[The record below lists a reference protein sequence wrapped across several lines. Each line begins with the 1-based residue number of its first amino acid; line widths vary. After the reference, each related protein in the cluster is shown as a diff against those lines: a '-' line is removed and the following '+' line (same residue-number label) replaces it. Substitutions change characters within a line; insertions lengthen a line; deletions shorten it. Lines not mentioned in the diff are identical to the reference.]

1 MLFKI
6 IKKLFIIS
14 TLNLLIGVQ
23 FLFAQQ
29 WPTLFLPEDIIPENK
44 DDLKKIEKMSSKS
57 FEKMPPEDVRNK
69 IYQSFYFIA
78 DFLSST
84 KGELP
89 KGWFESKKDP
99 EKSLIHGF
107 PPELK
112 RPPLQI
118 FYPAYNLGVLGYFIS
133 DDKYISRLNI
143 CQGFWLE
150 ERLQKAY
157 DCMFFLQM
165 DLAKDN
171 VPINSLTRIQV
182 NIMHGFLF
190 LYLATNE
197 IKDVHIWNAK
207 TSPPSPQEFTE
218 GDHYSMARA
227 IFAYV
232 ANQIDDSLY
241 LPKQKTTVIENVY
254 KHAFEN
260 PVYFK
265 VSTKISTK
273 KAKVTFIPEHL
284 DSLLWIQT
292 VMPLVYANT
301 MAMNQGILLWQRA
314 FNAALRLEKY
324 FDYFNYPKLPEG
336 SPVEI
341 VDRPLVKREVF
352 ISPKNNTDF
361 LVASD
366 LFRTSAMLIAKDP
379 GKALEYIAAG
389 ILKKGHP
396 EISSLLFTLSAN
408 AYFDLDLLRW
418 ARRSYSWAELFS
430 KPFAMKVPSS
440 LFYGAETAYWLGYYD
455 IAKKGFERFTNLIGD
470 PEYGPWAYLR
480 LAEIAERQGER
491 DKAKNKYEMLLRKFN
506 NHPVSTDAQV
516 RLFCLYE
523 NTLSKRAR
531 MVEYAKVQEKIKDG
545 RDLLKKQ
552 AKACLLKVDLD
563 NLQAEAEVDNKN
575 NVVEKSLKQKKA
587 IDNYAKEFPD
597 SEFLPLFD
605 SRLKEL
611 ELSVG
616 TFLATENACFE
627 LLDYYKKN
635 KAAILS
641 LEKNNHHY
649 VKGLKWEKE
658 EKLKVLRC
666 SAFIKDFPI
675 WNEMRKS
682 EVGGDGEPLHSEFY
696 QMMFHPSVENALKA
710 YNSLKKSNEKWKE
723 DLVKVEKAQLDFILN
738 KDFWSLL
745 TLREL
750 LKFDLLASKSS
761 NNLLNIA
768 VSQDLFKEPNQIFS
782 SPTFCSWML
791 RTSPNFNK
799 ENWFQILALKESKE
813 WLDLLQEKKAD
824 KSYNCEKGFAKAIFT
839 YFLKNPDNNF
849 DDKILFPYLQSK
861 GIANAGEEWLQYA
874 QRIEKNRGQQDKQVL
889 DIYKKL
895 KKEAKDPIVKDAA
908 DLWLKKNMPEEAD
921 KLLW

>member
-1 MLFKI
+1 MLGKKI
-6 IKKLFIIS
+6 RFLYILGI
-14 TLNLLIGVQ
+14 LQLLLTAKFVI
-23 FLFAQQ
+23 AQE

-44 DDLKKIEKMSSKS
+44 NDLKKIEKMTAKT
-57 FEKMPPEDVRNK
+57 FEKMSSDDVRNK

-118 FYPAYNLGVLGYFIS
+118 FFPAYNLNVIGYFFS
-133 DDKYISRLNI
+133 DDKYISRLNV

-182 NIMHGFLF
+182 NILHGFLF

-197 IKDVHIWNAK
+197 VKDVHIWNAK
-207 TSPPSPQEFTE
+207 TIPPSPQEFTE
-218 GDHYSMARA
+218 GDHYAMARA

-241 LPKQKTTVIENVY
+241 LPKEKTKVIENVY

-260 PVYFK
+260 PVFFK
-265 VSTKISTK
+265 VSTKISSK
-273 KAKVTFIPEHL
+273 KTTVTFIPEHL
-284 DSLLWIQT
+284 DPLLWIQT
-292 VMPLVYANT
+292 VMPIVYANT

-314 FNAALRLEKY
+314 FNSALKLEKY
-324 FDYFNYPKLPEG
+324 FDYFVYPKMPEG
-336 SPVEI
+336 SPIEI
-341 VDRPLVKREVF
+341 FDRPLVTREIY

-366 LFRTSAMLIAKDP
+366 LFRTSAMLKAKDP

-418 ARRSYSWAELFS
+418 ARRSYSWAELIS
-430 KPFAMKVPSS
+430 KPFALKVPSS

-455 IAKKGFERFTNLIGD
+455 IAKKGFERFTSLIGD

-480 LAEIAERQGER
+480 LAEIAERQGES

-506 NHPVSTDAQV
+506 KHPVSADAQV

-523 NTLSKRAR
+523 NSLSKRAR
-531 MVEYAKVQEKIKDG
+531 MVEYAKVQEKIKDA

-563 NLQAEAEVDNKN
+563 NLQADAEIDSKN

-597 SEFLPLFD
+597 SEFLGLFN

-627 LLDYYKKN
+627 LLDYFKKN
-635 KAAILS
+635 KEAIQS

-666 SAFIKDFPI
+666 SAFVKDFPI

-682 EVGGDGEPLHSEFY
+682 EVGSDGDPLHSEFY
-696 QMMFHPSVENALKA
+696 RMMFNPSVDNALRA
-710 YNSLKKSNEKWKE
+710 YDSLKKSNESWKE
-723 DLVKVEKAQLDFILN
+723 DLAKVERAQFDFILN
-738 KDFWSLL
+738 KEFWSLL

-750 LKFDLLASKSS
+750 IKFDLLSSKSS
-761 NNLLNIA
+761 NNLLSTA
-768 VSQDLFKEPNQIFS
+768 VSQDLFKEPKQIFS
-782 SPTFCSWML
+782 STTFCAWML
-791 RTSPNFNK
+791 RSSPSFNK
-799 ENWFQILALKESKE
+799 EKWLQILDLKASKE
-813 WLDLLQEKKAD
+813 WIILLSDKKNEK
-824 KSYNCEKGFAKAIFT
+824 NLPCEKGFAKAIFT
-839 YFLKNPDNNF
+839 YFLKNPDSTF
-849 DDKILFPYLQSK
+849 DEKILYPYLQNK
-861 GIANAGEEWLQYA
+861 GLADASEEWLQYV
-874 QRIEKNRGQQDKQVL
+874 QRIEKNRGKQDKEVIE
-889 DIYKKL
+889 IYRKL
-895 KKEAKDPIVKDAA
+895 RKEAKVPLVKDAA
-908 DLWLKKNMPEEAD
+908 DLWFKKNMPDEAD